1 VDIWHTKILLKSS
14 ESRVNVKINIVPLIK
29 QLDKLHVRGMQ
40 LITWLFSLIWRIK
53 LFKTLVGQV
62 KMN

>member
-1 VDIWHTKILLKSS
+1 VDIWHTKILFKSG

-40 LITWLFSLIWRIK
+40 LITSLFSLIWRIK
-53 LFKTLVGQV
+53 LFEAFVAQV